1 MEDHLVDTADDDIAQ
16 EEEVTIDQVMVD
28 QEAIVHHMVHLVQ
41 AVTDQAMVLQDEIVH
56 QDQVMDQTN
65 LVVTTTIDHQDDDI
79 AQGEEVTID
88 QVTVLQDEIDHHIV
102 HLLVQVTVRIDRE
115 AIAHHTDDLD
125 HHVLRDQNVDHTIIN
140 LTIES
145 HRCLQNY
152 NLWYKS

>member
-1 MEDHLVDTADDDIAQ
+1 MHIDAREVAIVEDHLVDIADDDIVQ
-16 EEEVTIDQVMVD
+16 DEEAMIDQVTED
-28 QEAIVHHMVHLVQ
+28 QDETDHHMVRLHQELIAHHMEAIDLVR
-41 AVTDQAMVLQDEIVH
+41 
-56 QDQVMDQTN
+56 
-65 LVVTTTIDHQDDDI
+65 TTTIDHQDDDI
-79 AQGEEVTID
+79 VQDEEVVID
-88 QVTVLQDEIDHHIV
+88 QVMEVQDEIDHHMV
-102 HLLVQVTVRIDRE
+102 HLAQVTVRIDRE

>member
-1 MEDHLVDTADDDIAQ
+1 MQDLHIDAREVAIVEDHLVDIADDDIVQ
-16 EEEVTIDQVMVD
+16 DEEVVIDQVTED
-28 QEAIVHHMVHLVQ
+28 QDEIDHHMVRLHQELIAHHMEAIDLVR
-41 AVTDQAMVLQDEIVH
+41 
-56 QDQVMDQTN
+56 
-65 LVVTTTIDHQDDDI
+65 TTTIDHQDDDI
-79 AQGEEVTID
+79 VQDEEVVID
-88 QVTVLQDEIDHHIV
+88 QVTEDQDEIDHHMV
-102 HLLVQVTVRIDRE
+102 HLAQVTVRIDRE